1 MHNTIQ
7 GNANTSKYTYK
18 EVTHIKYAYI
28 NTYKYKNM
36 HTDTRIQKWL
46 QKERCLSLSNTLK
59 CFSKI
64 FFNNEMIQVH
74 SLS

>member
-46 QKERCLSLSNTLK
+46 QRKVLK
-59 CFSKI
+59 FI
-64 FFNNEMIQVH
+64 
-74 SLS
+74 